1 MTGHGQKLSRN
12 KERAISAML
21 SQPSVALAAES
32 VGIGERTLWRW
43 LQLDDFKTAYRE
55 ARSQLVSQAIALVQ
69 SGMSSA
75 VRTLQ
80 DIMSDKDAPASARVS
95 AAKTML
101 DMGLKGIEIE
111 DLEFRIS
118 QLENSITR

>member
-1 MTGHGQKLSRN
+1 MTGHGQKFSRN
-12 KERAISAML
+12 KERAISALL
-21 SQPSVALAAES
+21 SQPSVALAAEF

>member
-12 KERAISAML
+12 KERAISALL
-21 SQPSVALAAES
+21 SRPSVASAAES

-43 LQLDDFKTAYRE
+43 LQLDDFKEAYRK

-75 VRTLQ
+75 VKTLQ
-80 DIMSDKDAPASARVS
+80 DIMADKDAPASARVS

-101 DMGLKGIEIE
+101 DMGLKGVEIE
-111 DLEFRIS
+111 DLEYRIS
-118 QLENSITR
+118 QLENNITH